1 MRPDLA
7 AQGLGDVD
15 RGRDDRKRDREKS
28 ERMPPAFWSSRRR
41 ARGRAPGRCWSTTNS
56 SEDGG

>member
-15 RGRDDRKRDREKS
+15 YGRENRERDREKT
-28 ERMPPAFWSSRRR
+28 ERIPPVVHDLHEVALSW
-41 ARGRAPGRCWSTTNS
+41 RC
-56 SEDGG
+56 